1 MAASSGSLRPHP
13 PFLRSAISP
22 PSSSSSSSCSS
33 SLGMST
39 VGSSSFSSP
48 ARRMAVRRVA
58 SPAKAYVAVEKAQEE
73 NKDLY
78 ALAADASAALL
89 GFLWSEVKERKRRWE
104 LHAETMVENGIV
116 GCRFFALIGV
126 AGTLVGSILCFVEG
140 CFLVWAAFLHRYY
153 GSWERLEQA
162 GEVMTLLI
170 EATESFLVGSA
181 MLYFGM
187 GLYTMFVSS
196 GGSKGLNRWPISRA
210 PAVSPHKTRPP
221 CMEMERPS
229 EAKAELGRAVVM
241 LLQTGLVEKFKS
253 VPLTNGLDLACFA
266 ASIFFSSA
274 GIFLLSRLRH
284 RRRIPAGE
292 ELGVST

>member
-187 GLYTMFVSS
+187 GLYTMF
-196 GGSKGLNRWPISRA
+196 
-210 PAVSPHKTRPP
+210 TRPP